1 MEVVTKDGCRLCFR
15 NNQQRPHLH
24 LCISMHPTGTFCVS
38 FLSITACEFGWL
50 KYRKFLVPPHSTFTS
65 SHSLTHKVWR
75 YQPITSNGNKR
86 SVLNYSFGMS
96 NNACRLLFR
105 VGETHWIIQ
114 GAGFSFFGG
123 SDVCENLISMQEPSV
138 ILSLTLAVTAAAAWV
153 AQKVAGTRVLPVS
166 AGHLHTAS
174 VSRKDYRELA
184 APRPSS
190 PSVCL
195 HHVPRYAGPV
205 PTY

>member
-1 MEVVTKDGCRLCFR
+1 
-15 NNQQRPHLH
+15 
-24 LCISMHPTGTFCVS
+24 
-38 FLSITACEFGWL
+38 
-50 KYRKFLVPPHSTFTS
+50 
-65 SHSLTHKVWR
+65 
-75 YQPITSNGNKR
+75 
-86 SVLNYSFGMS
+86 MS

-114 GAGFSFFGG
+114 GAGFSFLGG
-123 SDVCENLISMQEPSV
+123 SDVCESLISAQEPSA
-138 ILSLTLAVTAAAAWV
+138 ILPLTLAVSAVAAWV
-153 AQKVAGTRVLPVS
+153 AQKVVGTRVLPVS

-205 PTY
+205 PTYKKKKQITRLQCVILLFTRGRILFWYTCNVNCS